1 MRAAVDAALAGTNA
15 SAVRVACGGARA
27 RAGASGCARA
37 ARDARRCASVAL
49 REDLCTLPGDPSVVV
64 RTNVK
69 MGEKKMPFMLATS
82 RATAE
87 ALSKPESYVAVCA
100 LDGLDIIFGGS
111 DAPCAL
117 CSVVSIGAINLA
129 NNKALSAEL
138 CELLGEFGIDGK
150 RIYITFDD
158 YARENLGYDGAT
170 FAG

>member
-1 MRAAVDAALAGTNA
+1 
-15 SAVRVACGGARA
+15 
-27 RAGASGCARA
+27 
-37 ARDARRCASVAL
+37 
-49 REDLCTLPGDPSVVV
+49 LCSLPGDPSVIV
-64 RTNVK
+64 RTNVT
-69 MGEKKMPFMLATS
+69 MGEKKMPFMLAAS

-87 ALSKPESYVAVCA
+87 SLSKPESYVAVCA
-100 LDGLDIIFGGS
+100 MDKLDLVFGGS

-117 CSVVSIGAINLA
+117 CSVVSIGSINLA